1 VDVDEVLAHRGGSFR
16 APLDGSEF
24 AGASIDPRS
33 QPNSNGSKWWRRGNW
48 DGRPLPTCSSLSLA
62 VLTEGKSL
70 GEVSQGWVGPA
81 LSVRGPVSFFCRF
94 VRRNP
99 QPLQIRVC
107 EQARGQ
113 RPRISTWLQSVRH
126 HLIACSSE
134 RGDPPTV
141 QTTVRF
147 LLTITVINSKAR
159 ERESSAVPCREHVKA
174 AFLHW

>member
-1 VDVDEVLAHRGGSFR
+1 VEAGGRGSDQEYGGAGGLTGELELPRVDVDEVLAHRGGSFR

-81 LSVRGPVSFFCRF
+81 FIGAGSSLVF
-94 VRRNP
+94 
-99 QPLQIRVC
+99 LQIR
-107 EQARGQ
+107 
-113 RPRISTWLQSVRH
+113 PKK
-126 HLIACSSE
+126 SSAFADSRLRAGKGTAAEDFHMAAE
-134 RGDPPTV
+134 RTPSSH
-141 QTTVRF
+141 RLF
-147 LLTITVINSKAR
+147 IR
-159 ERESSAVPCREHVKA
+159 ER
-174 AFLHW
+174 